1 MSVVDE
7 VKDRLDIV
15 EVIGRHVHL
24 QKSGRY
30 FKGLCPFHTEK
41 TPSFYVFPDN
51 QGWHCFGCNKG
62 GDLFNFV
69 MDFEGLDFRTALEE
83 LARRAG
89 VELQPR
95 TPEQIEAE
103 SESERLRHLLEAAA
117 AYYHT
122 LLLTAPQAA
131 HARAYVEQRGF
142 TRDTLT
148 TFQLGYS
155 LNDWDATRTYLFGK
169 GFSVEEQVK
178 AGMLV
183 ERDGGG
189 TFDRFRNRLMI
200 PICDRRGRV
209 IAFGGRVLNPDDQP
223 KYMNSPQ
230 TTLFDKSNVLYGYH
244 LANQAI
250 READAAII
258 VEGYMD
264 VMIPHQA
271 GYQNVVAPMGTALTE
286 GHLQQLQ
293 RLTKRFI
300 LALDPDAAGIHGTL
314 QGLETARQT
323 LDREWEAV
331 FDPRGLVGV
340 EGRLKADIRVVV
352 LPEGR
357 DPDELILENP
367 AQWEQLVTESQ
378 PIVRFFFEQ
387 LLKQE
392 NPREPKGKARIVD
405 AILPLLNDIGDS
417 VEREA
422 YVQDI
427 AIRLGLDARGLL
439 DRLRVRE
446 RAQAVRRQSA
456 VKAPG
461 IATPGRTTLE
471 GDPRIAVGDLE
482 AYILTLL
489 MRYPETLALADVQLD
504 AAHLER
510 INDDDFSGAS
520 RLIWLAWLELGAHP
534 ELELS
539 DVLPIDLL
547 EQVHTWV
554 AAPLP
559 DMPLDQWARDAVRTV
574 LRLRERRLRDISRH
588 TQSLVAEAQGEG
600 DLKAERYLATL
611 QGLSETLCRV
621 QQALSR

>member
-7 VKDRLDIV
+7 VKERLDIV

-62 GDLFNFV
+62 GDLFTFV

-95 TPEQIEAE
+95 TPEQVEAE

-122 LLLTAPQAA
+122 LLLTAPQTV
-131 HARAYVEQRGF
+131 HARAYLEKRGF
-142 TRDTLT
+142 TRETIT
-148 TFQLGYS
+148 TFQLGCS
-155 LNDWDATRTYLFGK
+155 LNDWDATRAYLSGK
-169 GFSVEEQVK
+169 GFSIEEQIK

-183 ERDGGG
+183 EREGSG

-230 TTLFDKSNVLYGYH
+230 SVLFDKSSVLFGYH

-271 GYQNVVAPMGTALTE
+271 GYKNIVAPMGTALTE
-286 GHLQQLQ
+286 QHLQQLQ

-340 EGRLKADIRVVV
+340 EGRLKADIRVVT

-357 DPDELILENP
+357 DPDEVILEDP
-367 AQWEQLVTESQ
+367 AHWQKLVTNSQ
-378 PIVRFFFEQ
+378 PIVRFYFEQ

-405 AILPLLNDIGDS
+405 AMLPLLSDIGDS

-427 AIRLGLDARGLL
+427 ALRLGLDARGLL

-446 RAQAVRRQSA
+446 RAQAVRRQAA
-456 VKAPG
+456 VK
-461 IATPGRTTLE
+461 TPGRTPL
-471 GDPRIAVGDLE
+471 AGDLE
-482 AYILTLL
+482 AYVLTLL
-489 MRYPETLALADVQLD
+489 MRYPDILALADTQLG
-504 AAHLER
+504 AAQLELV
-510 INDDDFSGAS
+510 NDNDFSGIY
-520 RLIWLAWLELGAHP
+520 RLIWLAWLELSAHP
-534 ELELS
+534 ELELN
-539 DVLPIDLL
+539 DVLPADLM
-547 EQVHTWV
+547 EQVHMWI

-559 DMPLDQWARDAVRTV
+559 DMSLDQWARDATRTI
-574 LRLRERRLRDISRH
+574 LRLRERRLRNISKH

-600 DLKAERYLATL
+600 DLKAERYLTTL
-611 QGLSETLCRV
+611 QGFSETLCRV

>member
-41 TPSFYVFPDN
+41 TPSFYVFPDS

-95 TPEQIEAE
+95 TPEQVEAE
-103 SESERLRHLLEAAA
+103 NESERLRNLLEAAA

-131 HARAYVEQRGF
+131 HARAYVERRGF
-142 TRDTLT
+142 TQETLS

-155 LNDWDATRTYLFGK
+155 LNDWDALRSYLFGK

-178 AGMLV
+178 TGMLV
-183 ERDGGG
+183 VREGGG

-200 PICDRRGRV
+200 PIHDRRGRV
-209 IAFGGRVLNPDDQP
+209 IAFGGRVLNPEDQP

-230 TTLFDKSNVLYGYH
+230 TTLFDKSNVLFGYH

-271 GYQNVVAPMGTALTE
+271 GYKNVVAPMGTALTE

-323 LDREWEAV
+323 LDREWEAI

-357 DPDELILENP
+357 DPDEVILEDP
-367 AQWEQLVTESQ
+367 ARWEKLITESQ

-405 AILPLLNDIGDS
+405 AMLPLLNDIGDS

-427 AIRLGLDARGLL
+427 ALRLGLDARGLL

-461 IATPGRTTLE
+461 TTGRTMPI
-471 GDPRIAVGDLE
+471 GGLE
-482 AYILTLL
+482 AYMLTLL
-489 MRYPETLALADVQLD
+489 MRYPEILPLANAQLD
-504 AAHLER
+504 AAQLER
-510 INDDDFSGAS
+510 INDSDFSGTS

-539 DVLPIDLL
+539 DVLPADLL
-547 EQVHTWV
+547 EQVHTWI
-554 AAPLP
+554 ASPLP

-574 LRLRERRLRDISRH
+574 LRLREKRLRDISKH

-600 DLKAERYLATL
+600 DLRAERYLATL
-611 QGLSETLCRV
+611 QSLSETLCRV

>member
-1 MSVVDE
+1 MDE

-41 TPSFYVFPDN
+41 TPSFFVFPDT

-83 LARRAG
+83 LARQAG
-89 VELQPR
+89 VELRPR

-103 SESERLRHLLEAAA
+103 SESERLRLLLEAAA

-131 HARAYVEQRGF
+131 HARAYVEKRGF
-142 TRDTLT
+142 TRATLE

-183 ERDGGG
+183 EREGGG
-189 TFDRFRNRLMI
+189 TYDRFRNRLMI

-209 IAFGGRVLNPDDQP
+209 IAFGGRVLSSEDQP

-271 GYQNVVAPMGTALTE
+271 GYKNVVAPMGTALTE

-323 LDREWEAV
+323 LDREWEAI
-331 FDPRGLVGV
+331 FDPHGLVGV
-340 EGRLKADIRVVV
+340 EGRLKADIRVVT

-357 DPDELILENP
+357 DPDELILEDP
-367 AQWEQLVTESQ
+367 TRWEKLVADSQ

-392 NPREPKGKARIVD
+392 NPHEPKGKARIVD
-405 AILPLLNDIGDS
+405 AMLPLLNDIADS

-427 AIRLGLDARGLL
+427 ALQLGLDARGLL

-456 VKAPG
+456 VRAPG
-461 IATPGRTTLE
+461 LASPGRTT
-471 GDPRIAVGDLE
+471 PAGDLE
-482 AYILTLL
+482 AYLLTLL
-489 MRYPETLALADVQLD
+489 MRYPEILTLADAQLD
-504 AAHLER
+504 AAQLER
-510 INDDDFSGAS
+510 INDDDFSGTS

-539 DVLPIDLL
+539 DVLPADLL
-547 EQVHTWV
+547 EQVQTWL
-554 AAPLP
+554 ASPLP

-574 LRLRERRLRDISRH
+574 LRLRERQLRDISKH

-600 DLKAERYLATL
+600 DLKAERYLTAL
-611 QGLSETLCRV
+611 QSLSETLRRV

>member
-41 TPSFYVFPDN
+41 TPSFFVFPDT

-83 LARRAG
+83 LARQAG
-89 VELQPR
+89 VELRPR
-95 TPEQIEAE
+95 TPEQVEAE
-103 SESERLRHLLEAAA
+103 SESERLRLLLEAAA

-131 HARAYVEQRGF
+131 HARAYVEKRGF
-142 TRDTLT
+142 TRETLE

-183 ERDGGG
+183 EREGGG
-189 TFDRFRNRLMI
+189 TYDRFRNRLMI

-209 IAFGGRVLNPDDQP
+209 IAFGGRVLALSHRDPDAQP
-223 KYMNSPQ
+223 KYINSPQ
-230 TTLFDKSNVLYGYH
+230 TMLFDKSNVLYGYH

-271 GYQNVVAPMGTALTE
+271 GYKNVVAPMGTALTE

-323 LDREWEAV
+323 LDREWDAV

-340 EGRLKADIRVVV
+340 EGRLKADIRVVT

-357 DPDELILENP
+357 DPDELILEDP
-367 AQWEQLVTESQ
+367 ARWEKLVADSQ
-378 PIVRFFFEQ
+378 PIVRFVFEQ
-387 LLKQE
+387 LLQQE
-392 NPREPKGKARIVD
+392 DPHEPKGKARIVD
-405 AILPLLNDIGDS
+405 AMLPLLNDIGDS

-427 AIRLGLDARGLL
+427 ALRLGLDARGLL

-456 VKAPG
+456 VRAPG
-461 IATPGRTTLE
+461 LASPGRTSPV
-471 GDPRIAVGDLE
+471 DDLE
-482 AYILTLL
+482 AYLLTLL
-489 MRYPETLALADVQLD
+489 MRYPESLTLADAQLD
-504 AAHLER
+504 AAQLER
-510 INDDDFSGAS
+510 INDDDFSGTS
-520 RLIWLAWLELGAHP
+520 RLIWLGWLELGEHP
-534 ELELS
+534 ELELT
-539 DVLPIDLL
+539 DVLPEDLL
-547 EQVHTWV
+547 EQVHTWI
-554 AAPLP
+554 ASPLP

-574 LRLRERRLRDISRH
+574 LRLREKRLRDISKH

-600 DLKAERYLATL
+600 DLKAERYLTAL
-611 QGLSETLCRV
+611 QSLSETLCRV

>member
-7 VKDRLDIV
+7 VKEILDIA
-15 EVIGRHVHL
+15 EVIGQHVHL

-30 FKGLCPFHTEK
+30 WKGLCPFHTEK

-51 QGWHCFGCNKG
+51 QRWHCFGCNKG
-62 GDLFNFV
+62 GDIFNFV

-95 TPEQIEAE
+95 TPEQVEAE
-103 SESERLRHLLEAAA
+103 TEAERLRTLMETAAS
-117 AYYHT
+117 YYHT

-131 HARAYVEQRGF
+131 HARLYLEKRGF
-142 TRDTLT
+142 TQETID

-155 LNDWDATRTYLFGK
+155 LNEWDAARTYLLGK
-169 GFSVEEQVK
+169 GFSVEEQIK

-183 ERDGGG
+183 EKEGGG
-189 TFDRFRNRLMI
+189 TYDRFRDRLMI
-200 PICDRRGRV
+200 PIGDRRGRV
-209 IAFGGRVLNPDDQP
+209 IAFGGRVLNPEDQP

-230 TTLFDKSNVLYGYH
+230 TVLFDKSAVLFGYH
-244 LANQAI
+244 HASQAI
-250 READAAII
+250 RAADAAII

-271 GYQNVVAPMGTALTE
+271 GYKNVVAPMGTALTE
-286 GHLQQLQ
+286 AHLQQLQ
-293 RLTKRFI
+293 RLTRCFI

-331 FDPRGLVGV
+331 FDPHGLVGV
-340 EGRLKADIRVVV
+340 EGRLKADIRVIT
-352 LPEGR
+352 LPGGL

-367 AQWEQLVTESQ
+367 ARWEKLVATAQ
-378 PIVRFFFEQ
+378 PVVRFYFDQ

-392 NPREPKGKARIVD
+392 DSHEPKGKARIVD
-405 AILPLLNDIGDS
+405 AMLPLLSDIADS

-422 YVQDI
+422 YVQEI
-427 AIRLGLDARGLL
+427 ALRLGLDARGLL

-446 RAQAVRRQSA
+446 RARVVRRQAA
-456 VKAPG
+456 VK
-461 IATPGRTTLE
+461 TTGRTM
-471 GDPRIAVGDLE
+471 PSGDLE
-482 AYILTLL
+482 AYAMTILI
-489 MRYPETLALADVQLD
+489 RYPEILAHANTQLAEAQL
-504 AAHLER
+504 EP
-510 INDDDFSGAS
+510 IDDNDFSGIY
-520 RLIWLAWLELGAHP
+520 RLIWSAWLELGAHP

-539 DVLPIDLL
+539 DILPPDLL
-547 EQVHTWV
+547 EQVRMWI

-559 DMPLDQWARDAVRTV
+559 EMPPDQWQRDMVRTI
-574 LRLRERRLRDISRH
+574 LRLREKKLRDISKH
-588 TQSLVAEAQGEG
+588 TQSLVAEAQVEG
-600 DLKAERYLATL
+600 DLKAERYLTTL
-611 QGLSETLCRV
+611 QGLSAALCRV

>member
-41 TPSFYVFPDN
+41 TPSFYVFPDT

-95 TPEQIEAE
+95 TPEQVEAE
-103 SESERLRHLLEAAA
+103 SESERLRSLLETTA

-131 HARAYVEQRGF
+131 HARAYVEKRGF
-142 TRDTLT
+142 TRETLS
-148 TFQLGYS
+148 TFQVGYS
-155 LNDWDATRTYLFGK
+155 LSDWDATRTYLSGK
-169 GFSVEEQVK
+169 GFSPEEQIK

-183 ERDGGG
+183 EREGGG

-230 TTLFDKSNVLYGYH
+230 TTLFDKSNILFGYH

-271 GYQNVVAPMGTALTE
+271 GYKNVVAPMGTALTE

-323 LDREWEAV
+323 LDREWDAV

-340 EGRLKADIRVVV
+340 EGRLKADIRVVT

-357 DPDELILENP
+357 DPDELILEDP
-367 AQWEQLVTESQ
+367 AQWEKLVADSQ
-378 PIVRFFFEQ
+378 PIVRFVFEQ

-392 NPREPKGKARIVD
+392 DPREPKGKARIGD
-405 AILPLLNDIGDS
+405 AMLPLLNDIGDS
-417 VEREA
+417 VGGEA

-427 AIRLGLDARGLL
+427 ALRLGLDARGLF

-456 VKAPG
+456 VR
-461 IATPGRTTLE
+461 ATGVPGRTT
-471 GDPRIAVGDLE
+471 PVGDLE
-482 AYILTLL
+482 AYMLTLL
-489 MRYPETLALADVQLD
+489 MRYPEVLTLADAQLD
-504 AAHLER
+504 AAQLDT
-510 INDDDFSGAS
+510 INDDDFSGTS
-520 RLIWLAWLELGAHP
+520 RLIWLAWLEMSEHP
-534 ELELS
+534 ELEMG
-539 DVLPIDLL
+539 DVLPVDLL
-547 EQVHTWV
+547 GQVHTWITS
-554 AAPLP
+554 PLP

-574 LRLRERRLRDISRH
+574 LRLREKRLRDISRH

-611 QGLSETLCRV
+611 QSLSETLCRV

>member
-7 VKDRLDIV
+7 VKERLDIV

-41 TPSFYVFPDN
+41 TPSFYVFPDT

-62 GDLFNFV
+62 GDLFTFV
-69 MDFEGLDFRTALEE
+69 MDFEGLDFRSALEE

-95 TPEQIEAE
+95 TPEQVEAE
-103 SESERLRHLLEAAA
+103 SESERLRSLLEAAA

-131 HARAYVEQRGF
+131 YARAYLEKRGF
-142 TRDTLT
+142 TLETIK
-148 TFQLGYS
+148 TFRLGYS
-155 LNDWDATRTYLFGK
+155 LNDWDATRAYLFGK
-169 GFSVEEQVK
+169 GFSVAEQLK

-183 ERDGGG
+183 EREGGG

-230 TTLFDKSNVLYGYH
+230 SVLFDKSNVLFGYH

-271 GYQNVVAPMGTALTE
+271 GYKNVVAPMGTALTE
-286 GHLQQLQ
+286 AHLQQLQ

-323 LDREWEAV
+323 LDREWDAV

-357 DPDELILENP
+357 DPDELILEDR
-367 AQWEQLVTESQ
+367 ARWEQLIANSQ
-378 PIVRFFFEQ
+378 PIVRFVFEQ

-392 NPREPKGKARIVD
+392 DPREPKGKARIVD
-405 AILPLLNDIGDS
+405 AMLPLLNDIGDS

-427 AIRLGLDARGLL
+427 ALRLGLDARGLL

-461 IATPGRTTLE
+461 AAGRTT
-471 GDPRIAVGDLE
+471 PVGDLE
-482 AYILTLL
+482 AYALTLFL
-489 MRYPETLALADVQLD
+489 RYPETLSLADTQLD
-504 AAHLER
+504 AAQLER
-510 INDDDFSGAS
+510 INDNDFTGTN
-520 RLIWLAWLELGAHP
+520 RLIWLAWLEMSAHP
-534 ELELS
+534 ELELG
-539 DVLPIDLL
+539 DVLPADLL
-547 EQVHTWV
+547 EQVHTWM
-554 AAPLP
+554 ATPLP
-559 DMPLDQWARDAVRTV
+559 DMPLEQWARDAVRTV
-574 LRLRERRLRDISRH
+574 LRLREKRLRDISKH

-600 DLKAERYLATL
+600 DLKAERYLTTL
-611 QGLSETLCRV
+611 QRLSATLCRV

>member
-1 MSVVDE
+1 MDE

-41 TPSFYVFPDN
+41 TPSFFVFPDT

-62 GDLFNFV
+62 GDLFTFV

-95 TPEQIEAE
+95 TPEQVEAE
-103 SESERLRHLLEAAA
+103 SESERLRLLLEAAA

-131 HARAYVEQRGF
+131 HTRAYVEKRGF
-142 TRDTLT
+142 TRETLE

-155 LNDWDATRTYLFGK
+155 LNDWDAVRTYLFGK
-169 GFSVEEQVK
+169 GFSVEEQIK

-189 TFDRFRNRLMI
+189 TYDRFRNRLMI

-230 TTLFDKSNVLYGYH
+230 TTLFDKSNVLFGYH

-271 GYQNVVAPMGTALTE
+271 GYKNVVAPMGTALTE

-293 RLTKRFI
+293 RLTKRFL

-323 LDREWEAV
+323 LDREWEAI

-340 EGRLKADIRVVV
+340 EGRLKADIRVVT

-357 DPDELILENP
+357 DPDELILEDP
-367 AQWEQLVTESQ
+367 TQWEKLVADSQ

-405 AILPLLNDIGDS
+405 AMLPLLNDIADS

-427 AIRLGLDARGLL
+427 ALRLGLDARGLL

-461 IATPGRTTLE
+461 LAAPGLTASGRTT
-471 GDPRIAVGDLE
+471 PVGDLE
-482 AYILTLL
+482 AYLLTLL
-489 MRYPETLALADVQLD
+489 MRYPEVLTLADAQLD
-504 AAHLER
+504 TAQLER
-510 INDDDFSGAS
+510 INDDDFSGTS

-539 DVLPIDLL
+539 DVLPADLL
-547 EQVHTWV
+547 EQVQMWL
-554 AAPLP
+554 ASPLP

-574 LRLRERRLRDISRH
+574 LRLRERQLRDISKH

-600 DLKAERYLATL
+600 DLKAERYLTAL
-611 QGLSETLCRV
+611 QSLSETLCRV